1 MRPTLRLVILF
12 AAGVP
17 PSLAVM
23 LIDPQLWPVAVI
35 YPAAVLGLFAIDGML
50 GVSRRALSIHVNPPP
65 QLYIGDRAGLEVV
78 LRSAGRADTI
88 VDLVCDVGPLL
99 RPAPPVRAD
108 LPAGSEVRVDIPLA
122 AERRGTARVDR
133 LWLRWRGGMGLAQR
147 QWVHAVDAAFP
158 VLPNIRGAH
167 EAAILFSSRDAPF
180 GNKAQRLHGEGSEFE
195 ALREYVAGLDHRAI
209 DWKHSARH
217 HSLVCKEVRAERN
230 HHIVLAFDTGHLMG
244 QPLGGIPRLDIAI
257 NAGLALGY
265 ACLRGGDLI
274 GVYGF
279 DSRSRL
285 FAEPT
290 GGVRSF
296 GNLQRAAATLDYG
309 PDETNFTLG
318 MAELQGR
325 LKRRSLIVLLTDFVD
340 TITAE
345 LMIESLERLARRHLI
360 VFVTLRDRDLYEI
373 AERRPA
379 ATRDVTRAV
388 IADDFLRDRQV
399 VVERLRRFGVLC
411 LDSPAER
418 IGAGLIN
425 QYLAI
430 KRSEMI

>member
-1 MRPTLRLVILF
+1 MRIVT
-12 AAGVP
+12 
-17 PSLAVM
+17 
-23 LIDPQLWPVAVI
+23 ID
-35 YPAAVLGLFAIDGML
+35 
-50 GVSRRALSIHVNPPP
+50 
-65 QLYIGDRAGLEVV
+65 
-78 LRSAGRADTI
+78 
-88 VDLVCDVGPLL
+88 
-99 RPAPPVRAD
+99 
-108 LPAGSEVRVDIPLA
+108 
-122 AERRGTARVDR
+122 TA
-133 LWLRWRGGMGLAQR
+133 
-147 QWVHAVDAAFP
+147 
-158 VLPNIRGAH
+158 GAH
-167 EAAILFSSRDAPF
+167 QVC
-180 GNKAQRLHGEGSEFE
+180 NKAQRLHGEGSEFE
-195 ALREYVAGLDHRAI
+195 ALRDYVPGLDHRAI

-217 HSLVCKEVRAERN
+217 HSLVCKEFRAERN
-230 HHIVLAFDTGHLMG
+230 HHIVLAFDTGYLMG
-244 QPLGGIPRLDIAI
+244 QPLAGIPRLDVAI

-296 GNLQRAAATLDYG
+296 GNLQRAAATLEYG

-345 LMIESLERLARRHLI
+345 LMIESLERLSRRHLI
-360 VFVTLRDRDLYEI
+360 VFVTLRDRDLYET
-373 AERRPA
+373 ADRQPA
-379 ATRDVTRAV
+379 AARDVTRAV

-399 VVERLRRFGVLC
+399 VVERLRRLGVLC